1 MNRKIGILATLF
13 IALALTL
20 GGMQEAQAKRMGGGK
35 SFGSRPSYS
44 APYQRSTTPNDLGNQ
59 ATRSASQQQAAAQNQ
74 AARQNWAGRG
84 GLMGMLGG
92 LALGGLLGSLFFGG
106 AFEGLNLMDMLL
118 FAGIAYLVYRLF
130 AAKAG
135 QQPAANGAFGQAGG
149 RPGPQYYRDN
159 QGGNNNP
166 TGFDTD
172 VLFGKNKAGAGNSL
186 QSTAATTAIPADFD
200 RAAFLNGAEKA
211 YRYLQAA
218 WDNRDLAEIR
228 GLATDKVFAEIQQ
241 QLQASGETNR
251 TEILSLKSELL
262 EVSEAGAELEASV
275 LFESLIRENA
285 GQPETVREVWHFVK
299 PKHSNQT
306 RWFLDGIQQ
315 IEE

>member
-135 QQPAANGAFGQAGG
+135 QQPAANGVF
-149 RPGPQYYRDN
+149 RPSWR
-159 QGGNNNP
+159 
-166 TGFDTD
+166 
-172 VLFGKNKAGAGNSL
+172 
-186 QSTAATTAIPADFD
+186 PA
-200 RAAFLNGAEKA
+200 RAA
-211 YRYLQAA
+211 
-218 WDNRDLAEIR
+218 
-228 GLATDKVFAEIQQ
+228 V
-241 QLQASGETNR
+241 
-251 TEILSLKSELL
+251 LS
-262 EVSEAGAELEASV
+262 
-275 LFESLIRENA
+275 R
-285 GQPETVREVWHFVK
+285 QPR
-299 PKHSNQT
+299 
-306 RWFLDGIQQ
+306 R
-315 IEE
+315 